1 MGSTNEGIARAYLDR
16 NGVSATDEVL
26 AGFDLSKPICVN
38 PLEPGDRLLQ
48 FIRNPS
54 HFGQSQA
61 GNWFSLVSASMP
73 GVSIFGGLAGRTPH
87 LFVVSHP
94 LRVLEGTAR
103 KIAVNWRLAIGGGVG
118 GATQI
123 YVPSGLLGHLKPLG
137 PAGDR

>member
-1 MGSTNEGIARAYLDR
+1 MASTNEGIAKAYLAR
-16 NGVSATDEVL
+16 NGVSAMDEVL
-26 AGFDLSKPICVN
+26 AGFDLAKPVYVN

-61 GNWFSLVSASMP
+61 GNWFSLWSGSMP

-87 LFVVSHP
+87 LYRVAHP
-94 LRVLEGTAR
+94 LRVLEGTA
-103 KIAVNWRLAIGGGVG
+103 KKLAVNWRLAIGGGNG

-123 YVPSGLLGHLKPLG
+123 YVPPALLGHLEPLG
-137 PAGDR
+137 PAGSS